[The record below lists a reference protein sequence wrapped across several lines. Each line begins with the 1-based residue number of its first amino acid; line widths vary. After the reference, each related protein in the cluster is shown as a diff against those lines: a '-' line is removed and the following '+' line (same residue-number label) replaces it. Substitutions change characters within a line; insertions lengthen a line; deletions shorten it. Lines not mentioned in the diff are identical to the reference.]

1 LYYSRHQTTYGGA
14 AVVVLGAAVA
24 EGGSKA
30 GRASSGAAVAVSGNL
45 VGSSRRSSSRSLC
58 ARGLIM
64 MLGECS
70 KNDQTV
76 SQREPPRNKS
86 EQGVKVSS

>member
-1 LYYSRHQTTYGGA
+1 VVSGGA

-30 GRASSGAAVAVSGNL
+30 GRAGSGAAVAVSGNL

-70 KNDQTV
+70 K
-76 SQREPPRNKS
+76 R
-86 EQGVKVSS
+86 VSSKPTRAAQEQ